1 MDKQIKKPQI
11 LLPTVVQIKI
21 STNKKVTG
29 KIFGQTKI
37 WQVLFANNS
46 TSKIFEQ
53 KNWQGFFPNYSKV
66 KFLDKQKIDKF
77 FANNRRTAT
86 QKSTKKKKLLQGVIL
101 NSTFVFRLKL
111 ENNMRRKKQTL

>member
-1 MDKQIKKPQI
+1 MDKQKFDKSF
-11 LLPTVVQIKI
+11 LLTTVQVNFL
-21 STNKKVTG
+21 NKKID
-29 KIFGQTKI
+29 K
-37 WQVLFANNS
+37 A
-46 TSKIFEQ
+46 
-53 KNWQGFFPNYSKV
+53 FFSNYSKV